1 MVGVDTRDGH
11 DGDRVQTPIDFVEI
25 APGTAAR
32 SNVQEAEGRLL
43 IDQAEVDVP
52 NDHDRKSTTSD
63 YSGTK
68 APENQEHVQ
77 SEFRSDDPELKPGG
91 RHGAKVPV
99 GMPELDRDTVPNR
112 ATDTGQTRY
121 GERPHSD
128 RHGSDRD

>member
-1 MVGVDTRDGH
+1 MGMMVTECSR
-11 DGDRVQTPIDFVEI
+11 RSILSRSR
-25 APGTAAR
+25 AATSTHER
-32 SNVQEAEGRLL
+32 ERRLL
-43 IDQAEVDVP
+43 SDQGEVDVP
-52 NDHDRKSTTSD
+52 DDRDRNSTTSD

-77 SEFRSDDPELKPGG
+77 SEFQSDDPELKPGG
-91 RHGAKVPV
+91 RRGAKVPV

-121 GERPHSD
+121 GERPQSD